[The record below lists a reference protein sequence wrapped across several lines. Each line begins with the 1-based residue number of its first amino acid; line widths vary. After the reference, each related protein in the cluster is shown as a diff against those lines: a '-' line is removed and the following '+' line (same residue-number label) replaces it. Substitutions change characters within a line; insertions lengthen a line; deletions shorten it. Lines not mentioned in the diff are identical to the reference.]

1 MMDSGLSSEE
11 ERMMVESDEDLLNE
25 ETPVSEPKTTDTKK
39 HKRSYDP
46 RYAVPTFEERQM
58 MRDAD
63 MDVEVSM
70 LELEESGEDLMS
82 YIKKTYHYRA
92 DRVGRALSTLGAEE
106 ETL

>member
-70 LELEESGEDLMS
+70 LELEVKCFVSPFSSLG
-82 YIKKTYHYRA
+82 
-92 DRVGRALSTLGAEE
+92 STIRGSFRRR
-106 ETL
+106 TPRF

>member
-1 MMDSGLSSEE
+1 MDSDLSSDE

-25 ETPVSEPKTTDTKK
+25 ETPAVETKNTETKK
-39 HKRSYDP
+39 RKRSYDP

-70 LELEESGEDLMS
+70 LELEVRGFVSAFS
-82 YIKKTYHYRA
+82 
-92 DRVGRALSTLGAEE
+92 SLGSAICGSFRRRPS
-106 ETL
+106 LF